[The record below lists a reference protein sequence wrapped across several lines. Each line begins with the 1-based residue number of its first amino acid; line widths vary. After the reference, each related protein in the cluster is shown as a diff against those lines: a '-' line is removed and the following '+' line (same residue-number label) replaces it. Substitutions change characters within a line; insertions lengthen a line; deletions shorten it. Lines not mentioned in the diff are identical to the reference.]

1 MLLYEQYLLIY
12 LLGIFLI
19 KDTNIKIVFIILCLD
34 YLFDTILYDLLVSPI
49 EYLISITFVEMILMF
64 IGLPFV
70 KDIRLRL
77 VFSFAVTLTLLNPMF
92 ILAIDFFIQRDD
104 VLSYYLYLFCKHS
117 SAYANEIL
125 ITYLLTVLKRVDKR
139 TNFWLTFVACN
150 YILVIATHFKEI

>member
-12 LLGIFLI
+12 LLGIFFI

-34 YLFDTILYDLLVSPI
+34 YIFDTILYDLLVSPI
-49 EYLISITFVEMILMF
+49 EYLISITLVEMILMF

-77 VFSFAVTLTLLNPMF
+77 VFSFAVILTLLNPMF

-104 VLSYYLYLFCKHS
+104 H
-117 SAYANEIL
+117 
-125 ITYLLTVLKRVDKR
+125 
-139 TNFWLTFVACN
+139 
-150 YILVIATHFKEI
+150 